1 MPFMALTSRSWK
13 GRDFTVIALEGLTRD
28 YIREL
33 TNFHFPEWINTESAA
48 YAYVNYAGM
57 RMRFSE
63 ELIEAMIRIRT
74 GDAALIADIL
84 SLS

>member
-1 MPFMALTSRSWK
+1 MALTSRSWK
-13 GRDFTVIALEGLTRD
+13 GRDFTVVALEGQTPES
-28 YIREL
+28 IREL
-33 TNFHFPEWINTESAA
+33 TNFHFPEWINSEDAC
-48 YAYVNYAGM
+48 YAYVNYVGM

-63 ELIEAMIRIRT
+63 ELIEAMVRIRT